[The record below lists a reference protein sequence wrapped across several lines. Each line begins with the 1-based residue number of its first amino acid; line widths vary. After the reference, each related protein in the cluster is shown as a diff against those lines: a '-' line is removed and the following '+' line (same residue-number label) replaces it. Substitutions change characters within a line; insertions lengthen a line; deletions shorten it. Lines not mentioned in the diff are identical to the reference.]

1 MNATFVE
8 KANNVVKFTV
18 EVDGATFE
26 KGLTYAYNQN
36 KNKITLPGFRK
47 GKAPRKLI
55 EAQYGANFFYEEAIN
70 HIFPEVYEEAI
81 TELDLD
87 VVSQPTIDVEKID
100 KETGVKFIVDVT
112 VKPEVTLGQYKG
124 LTVEKVK
131 VEVISKRRKQLLHG
145 NVLPPLFLTKV
156 FIAPLRHFVKR
167 KF

>member
-100 KETGVKFIVDVT
+100 KEK
-112 VKPEVTLGQYKG
+112 
-124 LTVEKVK
+124 EKY
-131 VEVISKRRKQLLHG
+131 I
-145 NVLPPLFLTKV
+145 
-156 FIAPLRHFVKR
+156 
-167 KF
+167 